1 MKIEIAIKVVAK
13 YKSDKEK
20 AEKNRIGILWI
31 NPVFS
36 LAYDSNYRTE
46 IDGEEYKLSLVD
58 FAEYPPKGYV
68 VYDKDK
74 NHVFIPC
81 LYYWKK

>member
-36 LAYDSNYRTE
+36 LVYDTNYRTE
-46 IDGEEYKLSLVD
+46 IDGEEYKLGL
-58 FAEYPPKGYV
+58 G
-68 VYDKDK
+68 
-74 NHVFIPC
+74 
-81 LYYWKK
+81 LYY

>member
-20 AEKNRIGILWI
+20 AQKNRTGILWI

-36 LAYDSNYRTE
+36 LVYDSNYRTE
-46 IDGEEYKLSLVD
+46 IDEEEYKLGLVD
-58 FAEYPPKGYV
+58 FAEYPPK
-68 VYDKDK
+68 
-74 NHVFIPC
+74 
-81 LYYWKK
+81 

>member
-20 AEKNRIGILWI
+20 AQKNRTGILWI

-36 LAYDSNYRTE
+36 LVYDSNYRTE
-46 IDGEEYKLSLVD
+46 IDGEEYKLGLVD
-58 FAEYPPKGYV
+58 FAEYPPK
-68 VYDKDK
+68 
-74 NHVFIPC
+74 
-81 LYYWKK
+81 

>member
-20 AEKNRIGILWI
+20 AEKNRTGILWI
-31 NPVFS
+31 NPVF
-36 LAYDSNYRTE
+36 
-46 IDGEEYKLSLVD
+46 
-58 FAEYPPKGYV
+58 
-68 VYDKDK
+68 DK

-81 LYYWKK
+81 LYY